1 MCWGCRGSAVVGEQL
16 WGPREML
23 DSSNQIWQV
32 KGELQPAGIWT
43 ISWAKVVLKLT
54 PGVSVRLNT
63 RVLLK
68 QKKSN
73 VFEDM
78 SGRESALPVW
88 ESLAY
93 ERARSLLIVAPACLK
108 SPSISK
114 SHSLQVSCYHP
125 CLQKHANFTETF

>member
-1 MCWGCRGSAVVGEQL
+1 MGEQL

-93 ERARSLLIVAPACLK
+93 ERARSLDSCPCVFKVTL
-108 SPSISK
+108 
-114 SHSLQVSCYHP
+114 HLQVPFLTSELLSPLSSKAC
-125 CLQKHANFTETF
+125 